1 MKLFS
6 KATKKKITAYAR
18 KEVPQRP
25 KDYPFKSHALLA
37 VSFMITY
44 YVSRTPEFGI
54 MIPVQYIYGQVFAGA
69 MTLATFAGVKSI
81 VWNVNIKLR
90 KMLFGDAR
98 RGSRKM
104 NPWASLA
111 LVVAISYVYYMF
123 NCHIYAAEV
132 DRQLFVAAF
141 LGFILVWVIVNGLG
155 AVLKVEKDYDAFAPT
170 SEEGYITTWKA
181 VLLTLATSAAH
192 IAFIVL
198 AKEVLLNVHI

>member
-1 MKLFS
+1 VKLFS

-18 KEVPQRP
+18 EEVPQRP

-69 MTLATFAGVKSI
+69 MTLATHSAIKSW
-81 VWNVNIKLR
+81 VWNANLQLR

-98 RGSRKM
+98 KGRRKM
-104 NPWASLA
+104 NPWVSLA
-111 LVVAISYVYYMF
+111 LIVVISYFWYMF

-132 DRQLFVAAF
+132 NRQLFVAAF
-141 LGFILVWVIVNGLG
+141 LGFILVWVTVNGLG
-155 AVLKVEKDYDAFAPT
+155 AILKVEKDYEAFSP
-170 SEEGYITTWKA
+170 SGEEGYITTWKA
-181 VLLTLATSAAH
+181 ILLTLVTSAAH

-198 AKEVLLNVHI
+198 AKEVLLNVHL